1 MSGTYS
7 QPRPIQP
14 DDDVADFA
22 SSEPDLDDYLRT
34 YALGNHRGGG
44 SRCFVTCL
52 DGPVVGYYAL
62 AAGSIARAEAT
73 RRVGQSM
80 PNPVP
85 VILIG
90 RLAVDRKH
98 QGRGLGSHLLRDAIA
113 KSVEAGEL
121 IGARAILL
129 HAMNDNARSFYL
141 HFNFEPSPTDDY
153 HLMLLMK
160 DARKLVHRQ
169 S

>member
-1 MSGTYS
+1 MILSYS
-7 QPRPIQP
+7 QPRPIESS
-14 DDDVADFA
+14 DDVAGFD
-22 SSEPDLDDYLRT
+22 SSEPDLDEYLRN

-44 SRCFVTCL
+44 ARCFVTCS
-52 DGPVVGYYAL
+52 DGSVVGYYAL
-62 AAGSIARAEAT
+62 AAGSIIRADTT

-90 RLAVDRKH
+90 RLAVDRKE
-98 QGRGLGSHLLRDAIA
+98 QGRGLGAHLLRDAIA

-129 HAMNDNARSFYL
+129 HAMNDNPRSFYL

-153 HLMLLMK
+153 HLILLMK
-160 DARKLVHRQ
+160 DARKIIRG
-169 S
+169 